1 MAPRACLSP
10 RSRLSKAVHAVWS
23 GCWYDVGDG
32 RRGGGPPAGAGGGV
46 RGRVSSCASAA
57 ARPRCTFKSPTVAAP
72 VAAAAVPGGGEAVGG
87 AGGGARTGGAF
98 LAGGRRYSAGAC
110 SPRPFPPP
118 RGVPLALPM
127 RSSTCRCGG
136 RRRSCGPPLPR
147 WAPCRAGMHTDT
159 HGVLCPPPPL
169 FPSLCYKHLA
179 SVPRLFVGSPA
190 LLHDVHGRGGRCF
203 HPLRLCYP
211 LCVTTASPLFPD
223 CLLDLPVSCMT
234 SMAVVASA
242 PTSTPALPNV
252 DSRRPAMVSIGRGQP
267 SPPAQHSTDG
277 RRRLVAGGATT
288 AAATMGEVL
297 RRPRVQKDARRVSL
311 SPLAESVRRA
321 GSTLQRKRAV
331 RHSKRQRVPLTV
343 PQPSCVRCVPQRH
356 ACLVLCTAAL

>member
-1 MAPRACLSP
+1 M
-10 RSRLSKAVHAVWS
+10 
-23 GCWYDVGDG
+23 
-32 RRGGGPPAGAGGGV
+32 

-98 LAGGRRYSAGAC
+98 FDGGAAVFGRCLLPAAVPAAAGGAPCPADAVVD
-110 SPRPFPPP
+110 
-118 RGVPLALPM
+118 VPLWRAAAVVRSAPASMGAL
-127 RSSTCRCGG
+127 SG
-136 RRRSCGPPLPR
+136 RH
-147 WAPCRAGMHTDT
+147 AHTDT
-159 HGVLCPPPPL
+159 RGVLRPPPPL
-169 FPSLCYKHLA
+169 LPSLCYKHLA

-211 LCVTTASPLFPD
+211 LCATTASPLFPD

-252 DSRRPAMVSIGRGQP
+252 DSRRPAVVSIGRGQP
-267 SPPAQHSTDG
+267 SPPAQHSADG

-321 GSTLQRKRAV
+321 DSTLQRKRAV